1 MSSPEIIDIGVEKID
16 IQTDLGQPPKS
27 EPPKSVN
34 FGPGIE
40 MLMNDKKKGGNSEN
54 LKGDI
59 DLDDLNKLEDELNDL
74 GEVKKTISKKSIFST
89 PISVSSSNNDTNN
102 SNNNANANNSNNI
115 KLNIEEP
122 KLNLTGNGNNNER
135 KEETWDGFKKF
146 NEIPVNPATN
156 VTKQE
161 NVPISREEKMKQKF
175 EYLRKLDKLEMR
187 GVKLSKKYTM
197 DSSLDEMKAEYD
209 MIVSEKEK
217 SNSIKFQ
224 GKIMMA
230 CVTALEYLNGKF
242 DPFDVKLD
250 GWAESVNEN
259 IDDYDEIFSE
269 LHEKY
274 KSKAKMA
281 PELKLLFQLGG
292 SAVMLHMTN
301 TMFKSSMP
309 GMDDIMR
316 QNPELMQQFTKA
328 AVGSMGQQNPGFGNF
343 MNGLMSGNAGSGM
356 PEQSGRPQTMP
367 PMGSPPGPVQP
378 PTRVERPEM
387 IPPGPRTNRTDVGM
401 NRGVPEF
408 NDSVDIG
415 QSYSGYGNND
425 NTNVSKRPDMK
436 GPSNID
442 DLLSGLKT
450 KQGISNG
457 NSNSNN
463 TRTQNNEPTR
473 EIKINK
479 FNGENGSTISIDELK
494 SISKDAD
501 NVPRKSKRRPRSERN
516 TVSLDI

>member
-16 IQTDLGQPPKS
+16 INTTKTETMPSNG
-27 EPPKSVN
+27 PPKSVN

-40 MLMNDKKKGGNSEN
+40 MLMNDKKKINSGDT
-54 LKGDI
+54 LKSEI

-74 GEVKKTISKKSIFST
+74 GDVPKVNRNEVSNSIFSS
-89 PISVSSSNNDTNN
+89 PFGQSN
-102 SNNNANANNSNNI
+102 SNQQQEDSGI

-122 KLNLTGNGNNNER
+122 KLNLSGNTEKRSQND
-135 KEETWDGFKKF
+135 ETWDGFKKF
-146 NEIPVNPATN
+146 NEIPVNPTAN
-156 VTKQE
+156 VVKQDT
-161 NVPISREEKMKQKF
+161 VPMSREEKMRQKF

-197 DSSLDEMKAEYD
+197 ESSLDEMRAEYD
-209 MIVSEKEK
+209 MIVTEKEK
-217 SNSIKFQ
+217 SNSVKFQ

-242 DPFDVKLD
+242 DPFDVNLD

-301 TMFKSSMP
+301 TMFKSAMP

-316 QNPELMQQFTKA
+316 QNPELMQQFTQA
-328 AVGSMGQQNPGFGNF
+328 AVNSMGQQNPGFGNF

-356 PEQSGRPQTMP
+356 PQQSMP

-378 PTRVERPEM
+378 PSRSERPDM
-387 IPPGPRTNRTDVGM
+387 IPPGPRTNQTDVGM
-401 NRGVPEF
+401 NRGVPDF
-408 NDSVDIG
+408 NDSVNVG
-415 QSYSGYGNND
+415 QGYGSYGGSESA
-425 NTNVSKRPDMK
+425 SKRPDMK
-436 GPSNID
+436 GPSDIS
-442 DLLSGLKT
+442 DLLSGLKS
-450 KQGISNG
+450 KQGGSSIKQRAST
-457 NSNSNN
+457 S
-463 TRTQNNEPTR
+463 TR
-473 EIKINK
+473 EITINK
-479 FNGENGSTISIDELK
+479 YGGENGSTISIDELK

-501 NVPRKSKRRPRSERN
+501 NVPRKTKRKPRSERN